1 MESAFRTEV
10 AIIVV
15 GISVVALTSIVFYGT
30 DEIDAHME
38 HITTISN
45 PVRNKLIAD
54 EDGCESGAAHEHIA
68 HIRHLRCVEVSEVEQ
83 GES

>member
-10 AIIVV
+10 TILVV
-15 GISVVALTSIVFYGT
+15 GISVVALTSVVFYGT

-38 HITTISN
+38 HIITRSN
-45 PVRNKLIAD
+45 LVRNKLIAD

-68 HIRHLRCVEVSEVEQ
+68 HIRHLRCVEVSEVER